1 MEFAYIRKLKP
12 FIILAM
18 IFIFMPVLTKTG
30 GLVPSEFYG
39 FTVTSDD
46 VVVIGDNKEISGW
59 QNESKVF
66 SFDLPLK
73 TEYALSIDQN
83 DNIVI
88 YTKNARL
95 IFTQE
100 GSLLSAAEA
109 EASNFEDLKNRKA
122 IKLSESKVY
131 VHTTDYGFINTVSK
145 VENGTSTTAYTT
157 SKTVILVEFAFW
169 LGNLLLVISLIAGLS
184 DVRKRRFLTKAPK
197 EATEITEAIKEP
209 KKEVELPKFLKAFQK
224 PETYNKG
231 AAFSGEYSTKPGER
245 PRFTKDAEAEAN
257 TDSPATEKQEE
268 NSDTAE
274 I

>member
-18 IFIFMPVLTKTG
+18 IFIFMPVLTKAG

-46 VVVIGDNKEISGW
+46 VVIVGDNKEISGW

-95 IFTQE
+95 VFTQE
-100 GSLLSAAEA
+100 GSLLSATEA
-109 EASNFEDLKNRKA
+109 EASNFEDLKNRKT

-145 VENGTSTTAYTT
+145 IENGASTTAYTT
-157 SKTVILVEFAFW
+157 PKTVILVEFAFW
-169 LGNLLLVISLIAGLS
+169 LGNLLLVISLIAGLL
-184 DVRKRRFLTKAPK
+184 DVRKRRFLTKTAKAAK
-197 EATEITEAIKEP
+197 ESEKN
-209 KKEVELPKFLKAFQK
+209 VELPKFLKAFQK

-231 AAFSGEYSTKPGER
+231 AAFSDEYSTKPGER

-268 NSDTAE
+268 KSDTAE